1 MLAGFL
7 KNQSVKLVKSITNDI
22 YVPENADFVLEGY
35 VDPKENFKTEGPF
48 GDHTGFYSLADEY
61 PIFHLTCITHRK
73 DAVYPATIVG
83 VPPMEDFYLGK
94 ATERIFLK
102 PIQISIAPEI
112 MDFRLPSFGVAHN
125 LVLIKAKTHYAGQ
138 SIKIMNSLLG
148 AGQMM
153 FSKVIVCFDESI
165 DIQNDSAVFSALLNN
180 VNFSEDIVISRGP
193 TDVLDHSSYKFTY
206 GGKLLID
213 ATQKAKIEKAKV
225 SKLDL
230 PNEIGVL
237 FEESGFCI
245 IGADKKTK
253 GNLLIYG
260 MTLVENQKIENIK
273 VLVIVNDFIR
283 LYDKYLL
290 AWYVLNNIDPSKDC
304 KIHNGVLI
312 VDASIKTKIDDDF
325 NRLWPNPVT
334 MDLGTIENADK
345 IWKSLFPN
353 KFIESPSKRI
363 FGLIRGDSAVAEE
376 NHKSQMTMSLS

>member
-1 MLAGFL
+1 
-7 KNQSVKLVKSITNDI
+7 
-22 YVPENADFVLEGY
+22 
-35 VDPKENFKTEGPF
+35 
-48 GDHTGFYSLADEY
+48 
-61 PIFHLTCITHRK
+61 
-73 DAVYPATIVG
+73 
-83 VPPMEDFYLGK
+83 
-94 ATERIFLK
+94 
-102 PIQISIAPEI
+102 
-112 MDFRLPSFGVAHN
+112 
-125 LVLIKAKTHYAGQ
+125 
-138 SIKIMNSLLG
+138 
-148 AGQMM
+148 
-153 FSKVIVCFDESI
+153 
-165 DIQNDSAVFSALLNN
+165 
-180 VNFSEDIVISRGP
+180 
-193 TDVLDHSSYKFTY
+193 
-206 GGKLLID
+206 
-213 ATQKAKIEKAKV
+213 
-225 SKLDL
+225 
-230 PNEIGVL
+230 
-237 FEESGFCI
+237 
-245 IGADKKTK
+245 
-253 GNLLIYG
+253 